1 MVGDKL
7 HSTDNLRIAS
17 FIGSKSQSGTK
28 LCSGLELAQNV
39 ILAQVTASDGF
50 AHSRYCAGTGEH
62 DAWNTLFSCL
72 CGGSSSVVASSV
84 YYMVFGKALMAL
96 LPSESVAVDMR
107 KVPAWKK
114 AAEFVRGLV
123 VAFVVGWFVAQLG
136 VVDWKGALRFAAF

>member
-72 CGGSSSVVASSV
+72 CGDSSSVCGELGLLHGLRQSADGATPVRVSRGRYEKSSSMEEGRRV
-84 YYMVFGKALMAL
+84 CSRPRG
-96 LPSESVAVDMR
+96 SVCGR
-107 KVPAWKK
+107 
-114 AAEFVRGLV
+114 V
-123 VAFVVGWFVAQLG
+123 V
-136 VVDWKGALRFAAF
+136 